1 MFLSYWLLIF
11 LSLGPQAALCSLKLN
26 ISEITECEPVFVSFR
41 GHFNTSLQQVPL
53 SLQILP
59 FNSTPSLIPLPSYAA
74 NSTGVNVTFLPIP
87 ANTEFVA
94 TLVSPSG
101 SSISSVSDVFEVSAS
116 SPQNTACIPRN
127 TFIPE
132 YKILNPANFSQC
144 KNFTVS
150 YSGLSP
156 PVVELFNPR
165 GSAYPLNLSS
175 FTNNTATYNLAAIRQ
190 SQVMLNFISTDGG
203 QNQTSPLMTVQG
215 DAFSST
221 SCFPTSNH
229 TDQNA
234 SKSKSDTGKSSGIS
248 KGTIIGLS
256 VGLGAIVILA
266 IPMVWL
272 VIRERRRRKQ
282 IATRIEFDGSRMER
296 QPSQYLPTINEK
308 GPPPP
313 PPFFGYPGYTE
324 GQYVRDPMYVSEKY
338 SPTISD
344 YPRTSIS
351 WEYIR
356 RNSAE
361 RQDNNNGS
369 EMLRQ
374 SLRPSIR
381 SSSLNMLSSSNIEKM
396 LDIAARGRAS
406 VDALGLHSPRSARS
420 NDSYGFLPVSPPPAL
435 HRMSLGDRR
444 APDVPH
450 NPSFFADSSILVNQS
465 IPLSES
471 PESMGSL
478 LRPESGTLSPSS
490 PGAPQSSFSLAQPQ
504 RAVLIGV
511 PPSSRNSQP
520 KRSASPRTVSRE
532 NSLAKLVG
540 GSRRTASHGSR
551 FSMDSSDL
559 EEGRFYTDHLN
570 ES

>member
-1 MFLSYWLLIF
+1 
-11 LSLGPQAALCSLKLN
+11 
-26 ISEITECEPVFVSFR
+26 
-41 GHFNTSLQQVPL
+41 
-53 SLQILP
+53 
-59 FNSTPSLIPLPSYAA
+59 
-74 NSTGVNVTFLPIP
+74 
-87 ANTEFVA
+87 
-94 TLVSPSG
+94 
-101 SSISSVSDVFEVSAS
+101 
-116 SPQNTACIPRN
+116 
-127 TFIPE
+127 
-132 YKILNPANFSQC
+132 
-144 KNFTVS
+144 
-150 YSGLSP
+150 
-156 PVVELFNPR
+156 
-165 GSAYPLNLSS
+165 LSS

-234 SKSKSDTGKSSGIS
+234 SKSKTDTGKSSGIS

-272 VIRERRRRKQ
+272 VIRERRRRRQ

-361 RQDNNNGS
+361 RQDN
-369 EMLRQ
+369 
-374 SLRPSIR
+374 
-381 SSSLNMLSSSNIEKM
+381 
-396 LDIAARGRAS
+396 
-406 VDALGLHSPRSARS
+406 
-420 NDSYGFLPVSPPPAL
+420 
-435 HRMSLGDRR
+435 
-444 APDVPH
+444 
-450 NPSFFADSSILVNQS
+450 
-465 IPLSES
+465 
-471 PESMGSL
+471 
-478 LRPESGTLSPSS
+478 T
-490 PGAPQSSFSLAQPQ
+490 
-504 RAVLIGV
+504 
-511 PPSSRNSQP
+511 
-520 KRSASPRTVSRE
+520 
-532 NSLAKLVG
+532 
-540 GSRRTASHGSR
+540 
-551 FSMDSSDL
+551 
-559 EEGRFYTDHLN
+559 
-570 ES
+570 